1 MKIKI
6 SLFALL
12 LMIAS
17 FSLFA
22 QESEKYYI
30 SKIVDYSF
38 EEATLKV
45 RESLKNQQ
53 FGVITEIDMHEKLSE
68 KDPSLKIEPYRI
80 LGACNP
86 AFAYETLKVEEN
98 IGLFLPCK
106 VLIKQIDEKRS
117 EIVMVNPSV
126 LMKMLGNDDLMSV
139 ADEVTKRFKKALED
153 I

>member
-17 FSLFA
+17 FFSFA

-68 KDPSLKIEPYRI
+68 KDPSLKIKPYRI

-106 VLIKQIDEKRS
+106 VLIKQVNENRS
-117 EIVMVNPSV
+117 EVVMVNPSV